1 MSKAL
6 GIINFSGNHIWVKGL
21 QSYRPIGA
29 CPSSEDTV
37 SSIFRFPI

>member
-21 QSYRPIGA
+21 EEYA
-29 CPSSEDTV
+29 PSALSLSLADTV
-37 SSIFRFPI
+37 SSISRFQI